1 MQLVCYSHLRWHFV
15 YQRPQHLI
23 SRFVPEYDVY
33 FIEEPIPTDAP
44 ADHYDSER
52 TKEGVTV
59 IVPRL
64 SEAISGNHN
73 DRLRALVDKIFAD
86 FKIRDFIAWYYT
98 PMALPFTRQQK
109 PLVTVFDAMDELSAF
124 KFAPA
129 ELKELEEEM
138 MQRADV
144 VFTGG
149 QSLYEAKKHR
159 HANIHAFPSSI
170 DKAHFAAARTLTHGP
185 ADQENIPHP
194 RLGFYGVVDERF
206 DIELLRGMAELRP
219 EWHFIIIG
227 PVVKIDPETLP
238 KAENIHYLGGRKYD
252 ELPAYLS
259 GWDIALIAFALNEST
274 RFISPTKTPEYLA
287 AGRAVVSTPI
297 HDVVHPYGDEGLVVI
312 AHNAEEAVEYAEKL
326 MEMDKELWLERVDEF
341 LKDVSWNDTW
351 SAMNALINQALTL
364 KNPTPTPCTTTSL

>member
-1 MQLVCYSHLRWHFV
+1 MQLVCYSHLRWNFV
-15 YQRPQHLI
+15 YQRPQHLL
-23 SRFVPEYDVY
+23 SRFVPEHAVY
-33 FIEEPIPTDAP
+33 FIEEPLPTDAP

-52 TKEGVTV
+52 TPDGVTV
-59 IVPRL
+59 LVPRL
-64 SEAISGNHN
+64 SGNISGNEEE
-73 DRLRALVDKIFAD
+73 RLRIMVDKIFAD
-86 FKIRDFIAWYYT
+86 YNIRDFIAWYYT
-98 PMALPFTRQQK
+98 PMALPFTRHQQ
-109 PLVTVFDAMDELSAF
+109 PAVTVFDAMDELSAF

-129 ELKELEEEM
+129 ELKELEAEM

-170 DKAHFAAARTLTHGP
+170 DKAHFAAARTLTNGP
-185 ADQENIPHP
+185 ADQESIPHP

-206 DIELLRGMAELRP
+206 DIELLRGMASLRP
-219 EWHFIIIG
+219 EWHFVIIG
-227 PVVKIDPETLP
+227 PVVKIDPEDLP

-287 AGRAVVSTPI
+287 AGKPVVSTPI
-297 HDVVHPYGDEGLVVI
+297 HDVVHPYGEEGLVAI

-326 MEMDKELWLERVDEF
+326 MEIDKELWLERVDDF
-341 LKDVSWNDTW
+341 LKDVSWDATW
-351 SAMNALINQALTL
+351 TAMATLITEALTE
-364 KNPTPTPCTTTSL
+364 KTQKPVVCTTI

>member
-1 MQLVCYSHLRWHFV
+1 MQLVCYSHLRWNFV
-15 YQRPQHLI
+15 YQRPQHLL

-52 TKEGVTV
+52 TPEGVTV
-59 IVPRL
+59 LVPRL
-64 SEAISGNHN
+64 SENISGNSEE
-73 DRLRALVDKIFAD
+73 RLRTVVDKVFAD
-86 FKIRDFIAWYYT
+86 YKIRDFIAWYYT
-98 PMALPFTRQQK
+98 PMALPFTRHQQ
-109 PLVTVFDAMDELSAF
+109 PAVTVFDAMDELSAF

-129 ELKELEEEM
+129 ELKELEAEM

-170 DKAHFAAARTLTHGP
+170 DKAHFAAARTLAHGP
-185 ADQENIPHP
+185 ADQEGIPHP

-206 DIELLRGMAELRP
+206 DIELLRGMASLRP
-219 EWHFIIIG
+219 EWHFVIIG
-227 PVVKIDPETLP
+227 PVVKIDPEDLP

-259 GWDIALIAFALNEST
+259 GWDIALIAFAMNEST

-287 AGRAVVSTPI
+287 AGKPVVSTPI
-297 HDVVHPYGDEGLVVI
+297 HDVVHPYGEEGLVAI

-326 MEMDKELWLERVDEF
+326 MEMDQSLWLERVDDF
-341 LKDVSWNDTW
+341 LKDVSWDHTW
-351 SAMNALINQALTL
+351 TTMNGLITEALTE
-364 KNPTPTPCTTTSL
+364 KTQNPVVCTTI